1 VVQGVT
7 ELFPVSSLGYAVLVP
22 ALIGG
27 SWARDL
33 SMSADQSPCLAFL
46 VAVHVAT
53 AVALVV
59 FFRRRWIGVRV
70 PALPHPLLRDPHPQ
84 PVRAVLRDRGFV
96 ALVRVSLGS

>member
-59 FFRRRWIGVRV
+59 FFRRRVDRRTCPCASS
-70 PALPHPLLRDPHPQ
+70 PATSRPAPSTRS
-84 PVRAVLRDRGFV
+84 RCTA
-96 ALVRVSLGS
+96 